1 MKKARWVSA
10 AVGTAVL
17 TAGFALPATAAFASG
32 PDGDGGVLSVLSG
45 NTVNA
50 PVSLP
55 VNVCGVAV
63 TLLGGANAGCAGG
76 AASNTVIAGGS
87 GGGGNGNAGVAS
99 VGSGNNVNLPISA
112 PVNVCGVSGA
122 VGGFANS
129 GCQGG
134 AVSNTVIAGGSGGGG
149 NGNAGV
155 ISALSGNTLNAPVSA
170 PINVCGI
177 AAAVVG
183 FANGAC
189 VGGAAS
195 NTVIAGS
202 SSGENGN
209 AGTLSL
215 LSGNTVN
222 APVSVPV
229 NVCGIAAG
237 IVGFANAAC
246 VGGATS
252 TTIITPPPSTP
263 PSMQPT
269 PCLTTTPPPCQCTTA
284 PPTSPPT
291 TGTWSS
297 TPPTTPPT
305 TTPPTGNVPT
315 SNVPTGNVPTGSGPT
330 GGGVT
335 SSVLP
340 ASLPIT
346 GADLAGLAAVVV
358 GSLGIGTTALVA
370 ARRRRR
376 NNA

>member
-315 SNVPTGNVPTGSGPT
+315 GNVPTGSGPTGSGPT

>member
-76 AASNTVIAGGS
+76 AASNTVIAGGGS

-252 TTIITPPPSTP
+252 TTIITPPPTTP

-315 SNVPTGNVPTGSGPT
+315 GNVPTGSGPA

>member
-1 MKKARWVSA
+1 MKNARWVSA

-17 TAGFALPATAAFASG
+17 TAGLALPASAAFADSG
-32 PDGDGGVLSVLSG
+32 PNGDAGVLSVLSG

-76 AASNTVIAGGS
+76 AASNTVIAGGG

-112 PVNVCGVSGA
+112 PVNICGVSGA

-129 GCQGG
+129 GCKGG

-149 NGNAGV
+149 NGNAGD
-155 ISALSGNTLNAPVSA
+155 ISALSGNTLNAPISA

-177 AAAVVG
+177 AAAIVG
-183 FANGAC
+183 FANAAC

-195 NTVIAGS
+195 NTVIAGTN
-202 SSGENGN
+202 SGENGN
-209 AGTLSL
+209 AGDISL
-215 LSGNTVN
+215 LSGNDVN

-237 IVGFANAAC
+237 IVGFANATC
-246 VGGATS
+246 VGGSTT
-252 TTIITPPPSTP
+252 TTIITPPPSCERHCTPP

-284 PPTSPPT
+284 PPT
-291 TGTWSS
+291 
-297 TPPTTPPT
+297 TPPTTAP
-305 TTPPTGNVPT
+305 PT
-315 SNVPTGNVPTGSGPT
+315 SNVPTTAPPTGNVPTGSGPT
-330 GGGVT
+330 GGGPTGGGVT

-340 ASLPIT
+340 TTLPIT

-376 NNA
+376 NNS

>member
-252 TTIITPPPSTP
+252 TTIITPPPTTP

>member
-87 GGGGNGNAGVAS
+87 GGGNGNAGVAS

-112 PVNVCGVSGA
+112 PVNICGVSGA

-155 ISALSGNTLNAPVSA
+155 ISALSGNTVNAPVSV
-170 PINVCGI
+170 PVNVCGI

-189 VGGAAS
+189 VGGS
-195 NTVIAGS
+195 
-202 SSGENGN
+202 
-209 AGTLSL
+209 
-215 LSGNTVN
+215 
-222 APVSVPV
+222 
-229 NVCGIAAG
+229 
-237 IVGFANAAC
+237 
-246 VGGATS
+246 TS
-252 TTIITPPPSTP
+252 TTHHPPADHAAVDAADAVPDHHAAAVPVHHGAADQPADDRHLVLHPAHHSADHRHPAHRQRAHRQRSDRQRADRRGRDQLGAARVAADHRCRPGRPGGRRGRQPRHRRYRAGGRPPS
-263 PSMQPT
+263 PSQQR
-269 PCLTTTPPPCQCTTA
+269 LTAQLAQILWAA
-284 PPTSPPT
+284 PRP
-291 TGTWSS
+291 
-297 TPPTTPPT
+297 
-305 TTPPTGNVPT
+305 
-315 SNVPTGNVPTGSGPT
+315 GSRPQSCPVRMCGR
-330 GGGVT
+330 GV
-335 SSVLP
+335 
-340 ASLPIT
+340 
-346 GADLAGLAAVVV
+346 
-358 GSLGIGTTALVA
+358 
-370 ARRRRR
+370 
-376 NNA
+376 

>member
-87 GGGGNGNAGVAS
+87 GGGGNGNVGVAS

-112 PVNVCGVSGA
+112 PVNICGVSGA

-155 ISALSGNTLNAPVSA
+155 ISALSGNTVNAPVSA
-170 PINVCGI
+170 
-177 AAAVVG
+177 
-183 FANGAC
+183 
-189 VGGAAS
+189 
-195 NTVIAGS
+195 
-202 SSGENGN
+202 
-209 AGTLSL
+209 
-215 LSGNTVN
+215 
-222 APVSVPV
+222 PV

-237 IVGFANAAC
+237 IVGFANATC
-246 VGGATS
+246 VGGSTS
-252 TTIITPPPSTP
+252 TTIITPPPTTP

-291 TGTWSS
+291 TGTRSS

-305 TTPPTGNVPT
+305 TGTPPTG
-315 SNVPTGNVPTGSGPT
+315 NVPTGNVPTGSGPT

-358 GSLGIGTTALVA
+358 GSLGIGATALVA

>member
-1 MKKARWVSA
+1 MKNSRWVSA

-17 TAGFALPATAAFASG
+17 TAGLALPASAALADSG
-32 PDGDGGVLSVLSG
+32 PNGDAGVLSVLSG

-87 GGGGNGNAGVAS
+87 GGG
-99 VGSGNNVNLPISA
+99 
-112 PVNVCGVSGA
+112 
-122 VGGFANS
+122 
-129 GCQGG
+129 
-134 AVSNTVIAGGSGGGG
+134 

-155 ISALSGNTLNAPVSA
+155 ISALSGNTLNAPISA

-189 VGGAAS
+189 LGGAAS
-195 NTVIAGS
+195 NTVIAGTN
-202 SSGENGN
+202 SGENGN
-209 AGTLSL
+209 AGGISL

-315 SNVPTGNVPTGSGPT
+315 GNVPTGSGPT

-358 GSLGIGTTALVA
+358 GSLGVGTTALVA

-376 NNA
+376 NDAA